1 MRRGK
6 RPAAGGTA
14 LAPPGPW
21 HGYPLVRHHLPG
33 PPGLPG
39 PVAWAVGMPTTQP
52 PRKPLSLLTHLAW
65 DVLPGAAPEVVG
77 GRRVA
82 RQGAGVVCPYGGGVS
97 DAGELG
103 AQNGYIKGCSP
114 PRADGVGS
122 AYGSP
127 TRL

>member
-6 RPAAGGTA
+6 RPAAGGT
-14 LAPPGPW
+14 G
-21 HGYPLVRHHLPG
+21 
-33 PPGLPG
+33 PGLPG
-39 PVAWAVGMPTTQP
+39 PVARAVGMPTTQP
-52 PRKPLSLLTHLAW
+52 PRKTLSLPTHLAW

-77 GRRVA
+77 
-82 RQGAGVVCPYGGGVS
+82 AGGWRGKVLVWCSYGGGVS

-114 PRADGVGS
+114 PRAGGVGS

>member
-14 LAPPGPW
+14 LASPGPW
-21 HGYPLVRHHLPG
+21 RGRS
-33 PPGLPG
+33 
-39 PVAWAVGMPTTQP
+39 ARPTTQP
-52 PRKPLSLLTHLAW
+52 PRKLLSLLTHLAW

-82 RQGAGVVCPYGGGVS
+82 WQGAGAVRPYGGGVP
-97 DAGELG
+97 DAGGLG
-103 AQNGYIKGCSP
+103 AQNGYIKGCSLQ
-114 PRADGVGS
+114 RAGRVGS

-127 TRL
+127 ARL